1 MKIEYLVDY
10 ADRLET
16 LAGWHHGEWSHLNPG
31 DTLEK
36 RVIRVREHLGRRQI
50 PTTFIAL
57 DGETLLGSACLLAD
71 DMHQFRDLTP
81 WLASV
86 FVAPERRSRGAG
98 SAVVERVVEEA
109 RSLGVRTLYLYTPDR
124 ESFYARTGWIVHE
137 RTEYLG
143 IDVVIM
149 QLSLADRKF
158 VCHGRIG
165 RANEL
170 ERTARSGAG
179 SFQANS
185 TAC

>member
-36 RVIRVREHLGRRQI
+36 RVIRMREHLGRRQI

-57 DGETLLGSACLLAD
+57 DGETLLGSASLLAD
-71 DMHQFRDLTP
+71 DMHQYRDLTP

-86 FVAPERRSRGAG
+86 FVAPEHRSCGVG
-98 SAVVERVVEEA
+98 GAVVQRVVEEA
-109 RSLGVRTLYLYTPDR
+109 RALGIKILYLYTPDR
-124 ESFYARTGWIVHE
+124 ESFYLRIGWTVRE
-137 RTEYLG
+137 RTEYMG

-149 QLSLADRKF
+149 QLSLAD
-158 VCHGRIG
+158 
-165 RANEL
+165 
-170 ERTARSGAG
+170 
-179 SFQANS
+179 
-185 TAC
+185 